1 MSATVLLYGLHM
13 FKSLSLLA
21 LSVITFTSAA
31 FADSTPSPRADMD
44 KTINDIIA
52 IVEANPGDA
61 QKVARREKLRVLIN
75 PRFNFNEMS
84 RRALGPN
91 WNEITPQEQVDF
103 TTLFSDLL
111 AKTYLSKIE
120 TVKAG
125 MVTVTNETIEMPKAL
140 VKTSVVSKGD
150 TFPIDYKMIFQDGRW
165 QVYDVVVENIGL
177 VANYRNEFSGIM
189 RKDKF
194 SGLMSKLRH
203 KAESE

>member
-1 MSATVLLYGLHM
+1 MQQYFYAESAMLKT
-13 FKSLSLLA
+13 LSLFA
-21 LSVITFTSAA
+21 LSCIS
-31 FADSTPSPRADMD
+31 FASVACAESTPSPRADMD

-52 IVEANPGDA
+52 IVEANPGDS
-61 QKVARREKLRVLIN
+61 QKGVRREKLRVLIN

-84 RRALGPN
+84 RRALGPS
-91 WNEITPQEQVDF
+91 WNEITPEEQVDF
-103 TTLFSDLL
+103 TTVFSDLL

-125 MVTVTNETIEMPKAL
+125 MVTVTSETIEMPKAL

-177 VANYRNEFSGIM
+177 VANYRNEFSGII

-194 SGLMSKLRH
+194 SGLMNKLRQ
-203 KAESE
+203 KADTE